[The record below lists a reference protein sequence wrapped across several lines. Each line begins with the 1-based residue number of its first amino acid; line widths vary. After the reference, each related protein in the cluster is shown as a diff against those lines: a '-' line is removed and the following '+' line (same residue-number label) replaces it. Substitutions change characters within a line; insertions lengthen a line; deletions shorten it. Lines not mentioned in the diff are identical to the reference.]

1 MAIRHGQ
8 SGLKI
13 MYCPKCGQE
22 RGSEATSFC
31 SRCGFLLTGA
41 AELLHTGGMLPNAA
55 PIQIEPSP
63 RSRGIKQGLF
73 IFLLTFLVAPILGM
87 ISVFL
92 FRMPPWPMGI
102 AIFLLGGG
110 GLLRMV
116 YAAMFESKY
125 PAGLPAGASLRIDP
139 QPTLNPTAARG
150 ELPPQQVYPASQYA
164 TPRTGRWLDTNDLEP
179 PSVTDSTTK
188 LLERD

>member
-1 MAIRHGQ
+1 
-8 SGLKI
+8 

-31 SRCGFLLTGA
+31 SRCGFLLIGA
-41 AELLHTGGMLPNAA
+41 AELLHTGGVLPST
-55 PIQIEPSP
+55 PPLQVEQSP

-116 YAAMFESKY
+116 YALMFESKY
-125 PAGLPAGASLRIDP
+125 PPGLSAGASLRIDA
-139 QPTLNPTAARG
+139 QPTLNQNPAHG
-150 ELPPQQVYPASQYA
+150 ELPPQQTFPVSQYA
-164 TPRTGRWLDTNDLEP
+164 TPRAGRWLDTNDLEP
-179 PSVTDSTTK
+179 PSVTESTTS
-188 LLERD
+188 LLERE

>member
-1 MAIRHGQ
+1 
-8 SGLKI
+8 

-41 AELLHTGGMLPNAA
+41 AELLHTGGVIP
-55 PIQIEPSP
+55 PIIPSGTEQSP
-63 RSRGIKQGLF
+63 RSLGIKHGLF
-73 IFLLTFLVAPILGM
+73 IFLLTFLVAPLLGI

-110 GLLRMV
+110 GLLRIA
-116 YAAMFESKY
+116 YALMFESKY
-125 PAGLPAGASLRIDP
+125 PLGLPAGASLRVDP
-139 QPTLNPTAARG
+139 QPSLNQAAEHG
-150 ELPPQQVYPASQYA
+150 ELPPQRAIPASQYV
-164 TPRTGRWLDTNDLEP
+164 TPRTGRWLDTKDLEP
-179 PSVTDSTTK
+179 PSVTESTTK
-188 LLERD
+188 LLERDEAS

>member
-1 MAIRHGQ
+1 
-8 SGLKI
+8 

-41 AELLHTGGMLPNAA
+41 AELLHTGGVLPTAM
-55 PIQIEPSP
+55 PTDLEPSP
-63 RSRGIKQGLF
+63 RTRGIRMGLF

-102 AIFLLGGG
+102 AIFVLGGG

-116 YAAMFESKY
+116 YALMFESKY
-125 PAGLPAGASLRIDP
+125 PPGLTAGASLRIDP
-139 QPTLNPTAARG
+139 QPTLNQAAAHG
-150 ELPPQQVYPASQYA
+150 ELPPQQELPVSQYA

-179 PSVTDSTTK
+179 PSVTESTTR